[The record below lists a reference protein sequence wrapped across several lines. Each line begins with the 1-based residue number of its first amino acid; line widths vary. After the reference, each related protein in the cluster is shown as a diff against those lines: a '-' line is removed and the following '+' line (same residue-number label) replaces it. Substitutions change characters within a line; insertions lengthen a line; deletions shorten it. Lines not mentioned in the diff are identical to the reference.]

1 MASNSNWL
9 SGGHHTWGNHGRDL
23 LLSQARRVRHRGHW
37 EANDLPDAHANTGSP
52 TFGYQAHSSAGPTR
66 GPEPDQQFHQVAIDA
81 NWLCG
86 YHHTRED
93 QGCDM
98 SLRQTRTARY
108 LDNSGANE
116 SPRTLADTASAPLG
130 CQLSLIGKHFT
141 LLSASQGAR
150 RAQHCAT
157 GNRSHNSLYTR
168 QASRRPKPHHHAERD
183 C

>member
-1 MASNSNWL
+1 MTYGAGQSRHWMARNSNWL
-9 SGGHHTWGNHGRDL
+9 SGGHHTWGNHERDL
-23 LLSQARRVRHRGHW
+23 LLSQARRVRHRGDS
-37 EANDLPDAHANTGSP
+37 EANELPHAHANTGSA

-86 YHHTRED
+86 HHHTRED

-98 SLRQTRTARY
+98 SLRQTRRARY
-108 LDNSGANE
+108 LDNSEANE

-130 CQLSLIGKHFT
+130 CQLSLIIMHHT

-150 RAQHCAT
+150 RAQH
-157 GNRSHNSLYTR
+157 
-168 QASRRPKPHHHAERD
+168 
-183 C
+183 